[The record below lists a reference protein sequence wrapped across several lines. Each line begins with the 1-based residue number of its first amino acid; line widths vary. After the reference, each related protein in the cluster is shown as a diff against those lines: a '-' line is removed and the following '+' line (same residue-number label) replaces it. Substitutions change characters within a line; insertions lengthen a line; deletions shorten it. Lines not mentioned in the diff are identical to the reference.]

1 VSTGFAVLLAVK
13 LGLDAQFTPEI
24 AVYWARLST
33 RPGYLNAKA
42 AQQAALAAQN
52 TMPTAFGST
61 TA

>member
-1 VSTGFAVLLAVK
+1 MR
-13 LGLDAQFTPEI
+13 PEI